1 MTTRILPLRLAS
13 TALAVA
19 LALGACKSTGE
30 KTGEKAAPP
39 ANARAAL
46 TDPSQAKETAPA
58 NFKVKFGT
66 TKGDFVV
73 EVHRDWAPKGA
84 DRFYNLV
91 RMGYFE
97 DVSFFRVVKGF
108 MVQFG
113 IHGDPAVNSAWRN
126 ARIDDDPASGH
137 TNARGMI
144 TFATSGPNSR
154 TTQLF
159 INYKDNANL
168 DGMGFTPFGQ
178 VTQGMD
184 VVDAI
189 EGVYGEGAPMGR
201 GPSQMLIQTQGNK
214 YLKESFPQLDY
225 VKSAAIVD

>member
-1 MTTRILPLRLAS
+1 MNRRTSPLRS
-13 TALAVA
+13 TALFLA
-19 LALGACKSTGE
+19 LALGACKSGD
-30 KTGEKAAPP
+30 KGAPP
-39 ANARAAL
+39 ENARAAL
-46 TDPSQAKETAPA
+46 TDPSLAKETAPA
-58 NFKVKFGT
+58 TFKVKFAT

-91 RMGYFE
+91 RIGYFS
-97 DVSFFRVVKGF
+97 DVAFFRVVKSF

-113 IHGDPAVNSAWRN
+113 IHGDSTVNNAWRN

-137 TNARGMI
+137 SNARGMI
-144 TFATSGPNSR
+144 TFATSGKDSR

-159 INYKDNANL
+159 INYKDNAQL

-178 VTQGMD
+178 VVTGMD

-189 EGVYGEGAPMGR
+189 EGMYGEGAPMGQ
-201 GPSQMLIQTQGNK
+201 GPAQMLIQTQGNK
-214 YLKESFPQLDY
+214 YLKESFPKLDY
-225 VKSAAIVD
+225 VKTATVVD